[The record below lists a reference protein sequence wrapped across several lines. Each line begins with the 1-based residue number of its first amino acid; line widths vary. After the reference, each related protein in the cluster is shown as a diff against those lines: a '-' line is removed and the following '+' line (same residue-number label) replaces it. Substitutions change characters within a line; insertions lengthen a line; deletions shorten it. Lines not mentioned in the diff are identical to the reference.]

1 MEGSYED
8 AVREYESF
16 LARAPEDRL
25 APVAAVAIASI
36 HLQAHKDTTAA
47 LASLERVLTEH
58 RESPW
63 AAEAARQKGSCTE
76 AQGKWDDA
84 AKAYMLAF
92 DLAAGQ
98 EEDWINEV
106 VLSAATCY
114 DRVGNQSKIIETYS
128 RVLDGSPQPEVAAAA
143 MGDTDSAAESYTR
156 IIRQYPS
163 CPEYESAVAKR
174 ELIDKHTTVE
184 WGPYEAYDEATR
196 MIAAGDLQGALAK
209 CEEVLSGSPNTSL
222 RECAEYRKL
231 SLETAHSADFTEG
244 CRKLQQFIDEHPGGL
259 RTELAQR
266 TLDQSWSRVAD
277 LESSARENPE
287 DATVLGAL
295 GQAYLQARS
304 IPKGIEI
311 LEKALTISPEDPTLQ
326 LTAGYAFAQAGRTD
340 QAAAAF
346 GTYLETNPD
355 DVNALNMMGYMTLGG
370 PEPENAITY
379 FQRYVDL
386 APDEANAHDSLGEG
400 YMTLG
405 RLQEAAAEYEKAVEI
420 DPSFSNSHFMLGR
433 VYQQMGEADKAAS
446 AYQRFLELVP
456 RGPQAEQAR
465 AAIQELRSQ

>member
-1 MEGSYED
+1 
-8 AVREYESF
+8 
-16 LARAPEDRL
+16 
-25 APVAAVAIASI
+25 
-36 HLQAHKDTTAA
+36 
-47 LASLERVLTEH
+47 
-58 RESPW
+58 
-63 AAEAARQKGSCTE
+63 
-76 AQGKWDDA
+76 
-84 AKAYMLAF
+84 MLAF

-114 DRVGNQSKIIETYS
+114 DRAGNQSKIIETYS
-128 RVLDGSPQPEVAAAA
+128 KVLDGSPQPEVAAAA
-143 MGDTDSAAESYTR
+143 LYRLGESHEAMGDPASAAESYTR

-163 CPEYESAVAKR
+163 CPEYEGAVAKR

-184 WGPYEAYDEATR
+184 WAPYEAYDEATR
-196 MIAAGDLQGALAK
+196 MIAAGDLQGALGK
-209 CEEVLSGSPNTSL
+209 CEEVLSSSPNASL
-222 RECAEYRKL
+222 RECVEYRKL
-231 SLETAHSADFTEG
+231 SLETAHSGDFTEG

-259 RTELAQR
+259 RTELARQ
-266 TLDQSWSRVAD
+266 LEQSWSRIAD

-295 GQAYLQARS
+295 GQAYLRARS
-304 IPKGIEI
+304 IPKGIET
-311 LEKALTISPEDPTLQ
+311 LEKALAISPEDPTLQ
-326 LTAGYAFAQAGRTD
+326 LTAGYAFAQAGRTE

-346 GTYLETNPD
+346 GTYLESNPD

-370 PEPENAITY
+370 PEPESAITY
-379 FQRYVDL
+379 FQRYVEL

-400 YMTLG
+400 YLTLG
-405 RLQEAAAEYEKAVEI
+405 RLPEAATEYEKAVEI